1 MADEKYFRLKIVLN
15 HKFRFKVSTPWNIT
29 SAIVRISVP
38 HDIPPGYSIKKIHSE
53 GQINIVENDQSSP
66 FVLLSD
72 GSLISV
78 SKLSDFTDKPIDLV
92 IQEELEDRVELQP
105 ITIHVRDRSNML
117 SFPKP
122 KYYGYIYENEPP
134 NSLVEIGDI
143 LAAENKVGNVT
154 YSLSG
159 SKDFSL
165 LQKDGMVFVVSMKEL
180 DRETQK
186 QYSLIL
192 NATDSYGGIAS
203 TIIKVNVKDVNDNPP
218 LFPKK
223 SYEWN
228 VPLETPLYS
237 KIGIVKAVDADG
249 DKPVYNLVGFN
260 NHPFVIVPQTGEILL
275 MSEPESK
282 AYSILVQAHDD
293 RSPKLFSDVVPVT
306 IMVGTMEE
314 NKPLRR
320 QKRSTRQTRT
330 YEHFLESD
338 GNTPGKV
345 MFRLDSVHPDEVF
358 SLENESR
365 WIDVDHNGDVK
376 VKEPWDYEQLERE
389 KTIDF
394 WVKIRAP
401 QQPEADRQRI
411 IIHVQDANDENPY
424 FINRPM
430 PMQAV
435 VQLNAPAGTSVFKLQ
450 ARDPD
455 LDSNIHYFLVRDRS
469 GGRFEVDEISGE
481 VRTVGNDAFMLDQE
495 YVLYVKAE
503 DLNGIKVTGKEQHTG
518 EERLSI
524 IGGKRPPQFFMQSYS
539 ATIPENKKKD
549 SEIIQVKAMSFANRQ
564 IRYVLGTKGQGAG
577 TFTIGPTDGIVKLAK
592 DLDYED
598 LRQPKKYLLQIT
610 AAEESGGFQTSVE
623 LNIDVTDVNDNSPR
637 FEVPDYQSYGVPE
650 DVPIGTSILLVSAT
664 DADSGKNADI
674 VYSLDKEDFTIDS
687 RGVIYS
693 NKRLDADIVNTYEL
707 TVRAVDKGEPPLTG
721 TATVRVYTEN
731 RNDEAPKFSQDVYT
745 PSVDEN
751 AGPNTLVTTVVASD
765 IDGDNVMFGF
775 SGGSTRA
782 GMFEIEKRTGVIRL
796 IDGTIHLD
804 KDKYELNVT
813 AKDDGACCKNGAL
826 TTHTSTALVVVFITD
841 VNDNKPVFEKCDSY
855 NPKVEEN
862 AESGTFV
869 IKVEATDQDKGY
881 NGQVRY
887 SVVQQPNQR
896 GTKFIVDEITG
907 EVRTNKVFNREG
919 DDGRAVSVTLKA
931 TDRGNPPLEG
941 VCSFKVEI
949 ADVNDN
955 APLFHR
961 SEYHENIK
969 QDTPV
974 GNNVLRVAASDEDA
988 DNNGV
993 VVYSIYPRTVE
1004 DDGYFEIN
1012 KESGW
1017 IRLKKALDREQYYLR
1032 AEATD
1037 KGTPPLKSSVNV
1049 IIEVVDRKN
1058 NPPIWDQPIYG
1069 PIFVKE
1075 NIQPGQK
1082 IAALKARSGIPDN
1095 PRVFY
1100 TIIKGGTEQTNGKD
1114 TFYLTQYTED
1124 DETWAGIYVNY
1135 VLDYEIVQQYNLTV
1149 RVENNGDQ
1157 QLASEATVYILLTD
1171 VNDEIPLF
1179 VEQEQETVLEGMPIG
1194 TKVTQ
1199 IRAVDKD
1206 GTYPNNKVY
1215 YSIEP
1220 KDDGDKF
1227 RIDRETGE
1235 IFTKEVFDRE
1245 ERQSYVVIVKAEDG
1259 SPSARPNV
1267 PSPEPNSDLSFDL
1280 MS

>member
-1 MADEKYFRLKIVLN
+1 MLHSSRLFLPFLVLL
-15 HKFRFKVSTPWNIT
+15 VPAA
-29 SAIVRISVP
+29 AIVRITVP
-38 HDIPPGYSIKKIHSE
+38 HDIQPGYSIKQIHSE
-53 GQINIVENDQSSP
+53 GRINLVENELTP
-66 FVLLSD
+66 HFALLSD
-72 GSLISV
+72 GSLV
-78 SKLSDFTDKPIDLV
+78 STTRLHDLAGKPVDLL
-92 IQEELEDRVELQP
+92 IREELEDGTQYRP
-105 ITIHVRDRSNML
+105 ITVHVRDRSKML
-117 SFPKP
+117 KFPQRD
-122 KYYGYIYENEPP
+122 YYGHIYENEDE
-134 NSLVEIGDI
+134 NAVVETVGDLAVSNAIGDV
-143 LAAENKVGNVT
+143 A

-159 SKDFSL
+159 SADFDVLS
-165 LQKDGMVFVVSMKEL
+165 KEGVVLIVSTKPL
-180 DRETQK
+180 DRESK
-186 QYSLIL
+186 DRYELVL
-192 NATDSYGGIAS
+192 NATDSVGGTAS
-203 TIIKVNVKDVNDNPP
+203 VPVSIVVKDINDNSPV
-218 LFPKK
+218 FYKQH
-223 SYEWN
+223 YAWN
-228 VPLETPLYS
+228 IPHDTPLYS
-237 KIGIVKAVDADG
+237 TVGTVKAKDADG
-249 DKPVYNLVGFN
+249 DRPVYSFVSSS
-260 NHPFVIVPQTGEILL
+260 NHPFVIVPKTGEILL
-275 MSEPESK
+275 MGTPEPK
-282 AYSILVQAHDD
+282 VYSLLIQANDN
-293 RSPKLFSDVVPVT
+293 RVPKLYSDIIPVS
-306 IMVGTMEE
+306 IIVDNFYEADGIRDR
-314 NKPLRR
+314 PLRR
-320 QKRSTRQTRT
+320 SKRSIRQTRT

-338 GNTPGKV
+338 GSTPGKV
-345 MFRLDSVHPDEVF
+345 MFRLESVHPEEVF
-358 SLENESR
+358 SLENSSR

-394 WVKIRAP
+394 WVQIRAP

-411 IIHVQDANDENPY
+411 IIHVQDSNDENPY

-435 VQLNAPAGTSVFKLQ
+435 VQLNAPSGTSVFKLQ

-455 LDSNIHYFLVRDRS
+455 SESNIHYVLVRDRT
-469 GGRFEVDEISGE
+469 GGRFEVDEMSGE
-481 VRTVGNDAFMLDQE
+481 VRTVGNDPFMLDQE

-503 DLNGIKVTGKEQHTG
+503 DLNGMKVTGREQSTG

-564 IRYVLGTKGQGAG
+564 IRYVLGSKGQGAG

-598 LRQPKKYLLQIT
+598 LRQPKKYSLPIT
-610 AAEESGGFQTSVE
+610 ATEDSGGFSTSVE
-623 LNIDVTDVNDNSPR
+623 LTIDVTDVNDNPPR
-637 FEVPDYQSYGVPE
+637 FEVPDYQAYGVPE
-650 DVPIGTSILLVSAT
+650 DVPIGTSILQVSAT
-664 DADSGKNADI
+664 DSDSAKNSDI
-674 VYSLDKEDFTIDS
+674 TYSLDNTDFTIDA

-693 NKRLDADIVNTYEL
+693 NKRLDADSQSTYEL
-707 TVRAVDKGEPPLTG
+707 AVRAVDNGEPPLTG

-751 AGPNTLVTTVVASD
+751 AGSNTLVTTVVASD

-775 SGGSTRA
+775 SGGNTRA
-782 GMFEIEKRTGVIRL
+782 GMFEIEQRTGVIRL
-796 IDGTIHLD
+796 IDGPIHLD
-804 KDKYELNVT
+804 KDKYELIVT
-813 AKDDGACCKNGAL
+813 AKDDGACCKNGAQS
-826 TTHTSTALVVVFITD
+826 THTSTALVVVFITD
-841 VNDNKPVFEKCDSY
+841 VNDNKPVFELCDSY
-855 NPKVEEN
+855 NPKVQES

-869 IKVEATDQDKGY
+869 IRVEATDQDKGY

-907 EVRTNKVFNREG
+907 DVRTNKVFDREG
-919 DDGRAVSVTLKA
+919 EDGRSVSVTLKA
-931 TDRGNPPLEG
+931 TDRGVPPLEG

-949 ADVNDN
+949 TDVNDN

-993 VVYSIYPRTVE
+993 VVYSLFARSAD

-1012 KESGW
+1012 PESGW
-1017 IRLKKALDREQYYLR
+1017 IRLKKSLDREQYFLR

-1037 KGTPPLKSSVNV
+1037 RGVPSRKTSVNV

-1069 PIFVKE
+1069 PIFIE
-1075 NIQPGQK
+1075 ESIQPGQK

-1114 TFYLTQYTED
+1114 TFYLTQYNEGGD
-1124 DETWAGIYVNY
+1124 TWAGIYVNY
-1135 VLDYEIVQQYNLTV
+1135 VLDYEKVQQYNLTV
-1149 RVENNGDQ
+1149 RVENNGAQ
-1157 QLASEATVYILLTD
+1157 QLASEATVFILLSD

-1179 VEQEQETVLEGMPIG
+1179 VEQEQETVLEGMPVG

-1235 IFTKEVFDRE
+1235 IFTMEEFDRE

-1259 SPSARPNV
+1259 SSSARPNV
-1267 PSPEPNSDLSFDL
+1267 PHSEPNSGRPFS
-1280 MS
+1280 